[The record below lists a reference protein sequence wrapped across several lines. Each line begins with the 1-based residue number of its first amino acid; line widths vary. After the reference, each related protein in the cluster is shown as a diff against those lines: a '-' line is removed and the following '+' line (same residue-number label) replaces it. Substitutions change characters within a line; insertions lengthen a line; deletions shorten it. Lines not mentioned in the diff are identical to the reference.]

1 MFSLKVAY
9 IPEHFATPLFFAE
22 KNGFYKEKNIAVEF
36 VPVPEGTGRLV
47 KLLEN
52 NEVDIAVGLTEGFVA
67 DVAKGNESY
76 KIIGSYVESPLCWA
90 ISTGYDRQ
98 DINELLDIKG
108 KKLAVSRIGSGSYV
122 MSFVLG
128 RHLKLGA
135 PFFSDYPV
143 CSNFKNLR
151 DSVNHKTQDSH
162 LFSDAF
168 MWEHFT
174 SKKYFDNKEIKKI
187 GEIYTPWPSW
197 VITVHSTLLNEQRE
211 KVGAFLETVAKG
223 IDYFNSHCDEAIS
236 LISSNFDYSSEDAT
250 EWIKTVRF
258 NGALNKGRFDRESVL
273 NRTASVLQDAGV
285 LDIEDHGIQSRLE
298 KGVVSPFCGEQ

>member
-22 KNGFYKEKNIAVEF
+22 KKGYYKEKNIGVEF

-52 NEVDIAVGLTEGFVA
+52 NEVDVAVGLTEGFVA

-90 ISTGYDRQ
+90 ISTGYDRKDVNQ
-98 DINELLDIKG
+98 LLDLKG
-108 KKLAVSRIGSGSYV
+108 KKIGVSRIGSGSYV

-128 RHLKLGA
+128 RHLKLND
-135 PFFSDYPV
+135 PFFSGYPV

-151 DSVNHKTQDSH
+151 DSVNHKTQDSN
-162 LFSDAF
+162 LYSDAF

-174 SKKYFDNKEIKKI
+174 SKKYFDSKEIKKI

-197 VITVHSTLLNEQRE
+197 VITVRSDLLNEQRE
-211 KVGAFLETVAKG
+211 NIQDFLRTITKG
-223 IDYFNSHCDEAIS
+223 IEYFNSHGEEAVS
-236 LISSNFDYSSEDAT
+236 LIASNFDYSPEDAT
-250 EWIKTVRF
+250 EWMKTVRF
-258 NGALNKGRFDRESVL
+258 NRALNEGTFDRESVIH
-273 NRTASVLQDAGV
+273 RTASVLQDAGV
-285 LDIEDHGIQSRLE
+285 LVKDDIDIQSRLE
-298 KGVVSPFCGEQ
+298 KGVVSPF